1 MTMTMTLILIL
12 ILTLTL
18 NLKSQITCK
27 LINYPG
33 TLYLYIA
40 VVVEPNAIFPR
51 NN

>member
-1 MTMTMTLILIL
+1 MTLILIL

-33 TLYLYIA
+33 TLYIA
-40 VVVEPNAIFPR
+40 VVVEPN
-51 NN
+51 N